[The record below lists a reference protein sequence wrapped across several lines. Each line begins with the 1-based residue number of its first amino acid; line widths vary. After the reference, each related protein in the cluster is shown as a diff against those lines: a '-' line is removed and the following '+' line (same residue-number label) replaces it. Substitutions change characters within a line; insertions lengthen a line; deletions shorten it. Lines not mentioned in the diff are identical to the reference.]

1 MIEALPLP
9 EPVRIN
15 EEFNDEISVF
25 QFYKTETKPENYII
39 TITNNIS
46 KIMENKYNNVFENSN
61 NIKLQPDGTFLV
73 KKNKTLLYDINLTLT
88 TNKSCRISV
97 SLVDKNDSIYMIDGE
112 PVMYTFIK
120 SSKSESKNMILKSLI
135 NNKSGDVVKIMIN
148 SYTNEE
154 NPDNIITISSANII
168 IT

>member
-1 MIEALPLP
+1 MNEALPLP

-15 EEFNDEISVF
+15 EEINDEISVY

-97 SLVDKNDSIYMIDGE
+97 SLVNKNDSIYMIDGE

-148 SYTNEE
+148 SYTNED